1 MRIKDNTRKYR
12 VGSPTETLILTS
24 DSDVVFELRLIS
36 SDSHGAFV
44 LAGVLGLG
52 DPNLQGAAAL
62 VHRHSGAVPV
72 LGVHHYRAD
81 GDCGGHAVHLAP
93 DDLDTFRKFVHNAGQ
108 SDGHSIVNVQLDGVT
123 HNLGDVTGELVIL
136 HFIDRQIIIV
146 VILSVVVVI
155 VILVSWR
162 AWKESQCE
170 NGDRSN
176 VLQVGE
182 LTEKTLAYWEVK
194 CYSRHVYSGLSV
206 FILRFP
212 DG

>member
-1 MRIKDNTRKYR
+1 MRIKDYTRKYR

-72 LGVHHYRAD
+72 LGVHHDRAD

-108 SDGHSIVNVQLDGVT
+108 SDGHPVFNDQIDGVT
-123 HNLGDVTGELVIL
+123 HNLGDVTGE
-136 HFIDRQIIIV
+136 IIIV

-155 VILVSWR
+155 VILVGWR
-162 AWKESQCE
+162 AWKESHCE

-212 DG
+212 DD

>member
-1 MRIKDNTRKYR
+1 MRIKDYTRKYR

-24 DSDVVFELRLIS
+24 DSDVVYELHLIS
-36 SDSHGAFV
+36 AGTHGAFV
-44 LAGVLGLG
+44 LPGVLGLR

-62 VHRHSGAVPV
+62 IHRHSGAVNV
-72 LGVHHYRAD
+72 LGVHHCRSD
-81 GDCGGHAVHLAP
+81 GDYGGLAVHLPP
-93 DDLDTFRKFVHNAGQ
+93 DDQMTFRKFVHNAGQ
-108 SDGHSIVNVQLDGVT
+108 SDGHPVVNDQIDGVT
-123 HNLGDVTGELVIL
+123 HNLGDVTGE
-136 HFIDRQIIIV
+136 IIIV

-155 VILVSWR
+155 VILVGWR

-182 LTEKTLAYWEVK
+182 LTEKTLTYWEVK